1 MKLKNLLIV
10 ALLVFATL
18 FIACD
23 GSSKKNKRD
32 KKDRTEKQKLQS
44 LESLILEFQNIA
56 ERGDAEEFV
65 SFAQKID
72 RAYPEDHKEWTSELF
87 DLCVEAGEIF
97 ANNASEEE
105 IMKMYELM
113 DEDEE
118 GSYYDDEDE
127 YYYEDEDEYYYDDED
142 EYYYDDED
150 EYYYEDEDEYYY

>member
-32 KKDRTEKQKLQS
+32 KKDRTEKQKSQS
-44 LESLILEFQNIA
+44 LESLILEFQAIA

-113 DEDEE
+113 DESEE
-118 GSYYDDEDE
+118 ES
-127 YYYEDEDEYYYDDED
+127 YYDDED